1 MWIENKTGKLF
12 LVFMHIIYVEEKVIT
27 YSKFHL
33 PKGRTSKQSESKIL
47 VLKKLIAKILCP

>member
-1 MWIENKTGKLF
+1 MWSENKTEKLS
-12 LVFMHIIYVEEKVIT
+12 LVFYAHIDVEEKVIT

-47 VLKKLIAKILCP
+47 VLKELKAKTLCP